1 MARALAVFGLPDA
14 FSEAARK
21 LGDRDGL
28 FFGSPPNRVDLLRG
42 IEGMPFEEARAR
54 AVRVDVGLAEP
65 VPVIGLDDLIA
76 TKRAAGRPQDLADV
90 DQLEKIRLRNRA

>member
-1 MARALAVFGLPDA
+1 VARALAVFGLPDA

-54 AVRVDVGLAEP
+54 AVRVDV
-65 VPVIGLDDLIA
+65 
-76 TKRAAGRPQDLADV
+76 